1 MKLIKTLLVLSLL
14 SVMFLAMAC
23 EDNETEEPTLLE
35 FGSISGAVDFTGTW
49 PDTCE
54 VLITLD
60 IQYPQLGPPAGFVF
74 ITSTDEQNGV
84 YNYSFSNL
92 SFRDYSAITVTY
104 WPQGYETAGT
114 NYSLIGSQIETISVT
129 QNNADLTI
137 DIEAIFN

>member
-1 MKLIKTLLVLSLL
+1 MKLVKTLLELSLS

-23 EDNETEEPTLLE
+23 EDNETEEPLLPE
-35 FGSISGAVDFTGTW
+35 FGSISGAVNFTGTW
-49 PDTCE
+49 PDTGE

-60 IQYPQLGPPAGFVF
+60 TQYPPMGPPAGFAF
-74 ITSTDEQNGV
+74 ITSIDIQNGV

-114 NYSLIGSQIETISVT
+114 NYSLIGSYIETISVI
-129 QNNADLTI
+129 QDNAYLTI
-137 DIEAIFN
+137 DIEATFN